1 MSILLRAAFVA
12 AAFVMA
18 TSGISGRGQNPGE
31 QGVDLSLPN
40 ADTATGILRVP
51 TATRPPVVC
60 LVTDGDAGALAAAL
74 GAEGIA
80 SLRVTARSADVITQ
94 WISYLRNDERFPLVT
109 VFAEGDRLA
118 AGVIAARAARADG
131 IVTRGDTRPAS
142 AELSRVVAAV
152 TKIDATATAD
162 AARQIAIFARA
173 VPALGRRGNPSPA
186 RTVARR
192 SLRQTVMASI
202 GGVHVAIE
210 WGQPQMRGRKIWGEL
225 VPWGKVW
232 MPGADEATVLT
243 TDAALTIGDIN
254 VPGGDHT
261 IYTLPAADRTQLLI
275 SRDVGQFHTVY
286 NEALVIGRTDMVL
299 GTKADRTEGLT
310 FAIRPA
316 TDGQTATL
324 ALSWAEREYTVTVS
338 VR

>member
-1 MSILLRAAFVA
+1 MLLRIALVA
-12 AAFVMA
+12 AAAVMA
-18 TSGISGRGQNPGE
+18 TSGIAGQDQSADERP
-31 QGVDLSLPN
+31 VSLSLPGGS
-40 ADTATGILRVP
+40 TATGVLRVP
-51 TATRPPVVC
+51 AAMRSPVVC

-80 SLRVTARSADVITQ
+80 SLRLNAKTADLMAM

-109 VFAEGDRLA
+109 VFAEGSLLT
-118 AGVIAARAARADG
+118 AGVVAARAARADG
-131 IVTRGDTRPAS
+131 IVTRGDKAPAS

-152 TKIDATATAD
+152 TSIDATATAD
-162 AARQIAIFARA
+162 AARQIATFARS

-192 SLRQTVMASI
+192 SPRQTAMATI

-210 WGQPQMRGRKIWGEL
+210 WGQPQMRGRNIWGEI

-254 VPGGDHT
+254 VPAGDHT
-261 IYTLPAADRTQLLI
+261 IYTLPAADRAQLLI

-286 NEALVIGRTDMVL
+286 DEALVIGRTDMNLV
-299 GTKADRTEGLT
+299 TKTDRTEGLT

-316 TDGQTATL
+316 ADGQIATL
-324 ALSWAEREYTVTVS
+324 ALIWAEREYVVTV
-338 VR
+338 RIR